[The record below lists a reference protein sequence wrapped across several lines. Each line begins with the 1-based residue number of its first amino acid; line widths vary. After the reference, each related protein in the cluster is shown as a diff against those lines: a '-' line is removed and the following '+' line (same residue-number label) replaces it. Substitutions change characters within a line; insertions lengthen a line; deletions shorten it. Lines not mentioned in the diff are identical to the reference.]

1 MPLSKKA
8 KMLIGVDILLALGGA
23 AYLIYWKLEDDKKKP
38 AQPAAPA
45 VPAVPAGPAAPAA
58 ATAAR
63 RAGFIRKRETLSANS
78 ENSILARS
86 DMPGNPMSNLV
97 SSSGVL
103 ANASIRSIV
112 GDRSIPRSV

>member
-8 KMLIGVDILLALGGA
+8 KMLIGVAILLALGGA

-38 AQPAAPA
+38 AQPAVPAAPA
-45 VPAVPAGPAAPAA
+45 QPAAPAA

>member
-8 KMLIGVDILLALGGA
+8 KMLIGVAILLALGGA

-38 AQPAAPA
+38 AQPAA
-45 VPAVPAGPAAPAA
+45 PAVPAGPAAPAA

-97 SSSGVL
+97 SSSDVL

>member
-1 MPLSKKA
+1 MPLSKNA
-8 KMLIGVDILLALGGA
+8 KIVLGIAILLALGGA
-23 AYLIYWKLEDDKKKP
+23 GYLIYWKVEDDKKKP
-38 AQPAAPA
+38 AAPAAPVAPAAPA
-45 VPAVPAGPAAPAA
+45 APVA

-78 ENSILARS
+78 DNSILARS
-86 DMPGNPMSNLV
+86 DMPGNTMSNLV

>member
-8 KMLIGVDILLALGGA
+8 KIAISVAILLALGGA

-38 AQPAAPA
+38 ASPAAPVA
-45 VPAVPAGPAAPAA
+45 PAAPAA

-78 ENSILARS
+78 ENAILARS